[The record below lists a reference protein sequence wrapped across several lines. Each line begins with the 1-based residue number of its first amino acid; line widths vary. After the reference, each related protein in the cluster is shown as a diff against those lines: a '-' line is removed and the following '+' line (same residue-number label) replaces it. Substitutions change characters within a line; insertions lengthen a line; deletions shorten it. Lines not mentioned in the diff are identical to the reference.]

1 VRAAAATRRRA
12 RAAPIEVLGQTLSL
26 ISTVSLEPE
35 PIPLD
40 VKVVLLGERLLYY
53 TLFQQDPDF
62 AELFKVAADFEEQMD
77 RTPETHLDLLREA
90 DYWAGEASHAVVTG

>member
-1 VRAAAATRRRA
+1 
-12 RAAPIEVLGQTLSL
+12 VLGQTLSL

-35 PIPLD
+35 PIPPD

-53 TLFQQDPDF
+53 TLSQLDPDF

-77 RTPETHLDLLREA
+77 RNLENHLLWSAKTSSLRLWTMSFLPA
-90 DYWAGEASHAVVTG
+90 RIARNGKLRCGRIP